1 MVLSF
6 GDFEL
11 DTERYELRRKGQLR
25 KTEPKVFDLILL
37 FCRHPGQIFSR
48 EDLINSIWDGRFV
61 SDSTISTCIKSA
73 RKALGDSGDAQRYI
87 NAVRGRGFRLA
98 VEVVE
103 QVTVNDEL
111 STGVTVDTASD
122 VSTEPSLLIL
132 PFQSISASQDA
143 VELAQGLTYD
153 IATILVRIPLLHL
166 SAQTGRYADRGIT
179 PSARDI
185 HEDLGVDYI
194 LDANVQERGGRFII
208 NVQLADAKSGFHL
221 WAEQFSA
228 VGSISE
234 MLTYSVIAII
244 AKLEPQLYRAI
255 YHSTRSGEGDP
266 NARELFLEAS
276 SMLALKGWH
285 HQSFTIA
292 AGQLRRSWKLDDGF
306 ALAPSYLSLV
316 LGFGKRVGLTCDDE
330 QTEAEA
336 LEAAER
342 SLELDSMDSSVLG
355 FSGCALAD
363 IGYLDRALP
372 ILKNAIEINPANA
385 QAWAALGSA
394 YLVQQQMDE
403 AVRHLSHGIS
413 ISPLDSRLSIWG
425 ALLTLAHM
433 LSGDLDEALQQGL
446 LACQRDDRTYMPR
459 VVLAGVHLL
468 RNEVGGAVRMLND
481 AYRIKPDLSL
491 VQITSLLGKKLGIS
505 LLESRQAKP

>member
-1 MVLSF
+1 MLSF

-11 DTERYELRRKGQLR
+11 DTKRYELRRNGQLC

-37 FCRHPGQIFSR
+37 FCRHPGQIISR
-48 EDLINSIWDGRFV
+48 EDLINSIWKGRFV

-73 RKALGDSGDAQRYI
+73 RKVLGDSGDTQHYI
-87 NAVRGRGFRLA
+87 NTVRGRGFRLA
-98 VEVVE
+98 VEVME
-103 QVTVNDEL
+103 QVTVIDEM
-111 STGVTVDTASD
+111 STVVTADTALD
-122 VSTEPSLLIL
+122 NSTEPSLLIR
-132 PFQSISASQDA
+132 PFHPLSSNQDV

-153 IATILVRIPLLHL
+153 IATILVRVPLLHL
-166 SAQTGRYADRGIT
+166 SVQTGRYADRGIS
-179 PSARDI
+179 PSVREI
-185 HEDLGVDYI
+185 HEDSGVDYI
-194 LDANVQERGGRFII
+194 LDANVQERGGRLII

-221 WAEQFSA
+221 WAEQFTA
-228 VGSISE
+228 VGSVSE
-234 MLTYSVIAII
+234 MLDYSVIAII
-244 AKLEPQLYRAI
+244 AKLEPQLHRAI
-255 YHSTRSGEGDP
+255 LKSTRSNEEEP
-266 NARELFLEAS
+266 NAHELFLEAS

-285 HQSFTIA
+285 HDSFTTA
-292 AGQLRRSWKLDDGF
+292 AGLLRRSWKLDGDF

-316 LGFGKRVGLTCDDE
+316 LGFGKRVGLLCDDE
-330 QTEAEA
+330 QAEAEA

-363 IGYLDRALP
+363 IGYIDRALP

-394 YLVQQQMDE
+394 YLVQQQLDE

-425 ALLTLAHM
+425 ALLALAHM
-433 LSGDLDEALQQGL
+433 LSGDLDQALQQGL

-459 VVLAGVHLL
+459 VVLAGIHLL
-468 RNEVGGAVRMLND
+468 RNEVRGAVSMLND

-491 VQITSLLGKKLGIS
+491 VQITSLIGKKLGIS
-505 LLESRQAKP
+505 LLEARQAKQ